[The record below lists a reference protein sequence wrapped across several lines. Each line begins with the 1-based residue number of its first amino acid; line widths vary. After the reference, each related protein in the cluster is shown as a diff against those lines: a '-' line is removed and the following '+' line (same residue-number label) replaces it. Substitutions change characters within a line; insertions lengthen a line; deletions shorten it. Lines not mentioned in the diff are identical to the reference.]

1 MIILKLTKT
10 NYSKVLRFATNSLIK
25 GKTVVYPTDT
35 SYGLAALISNKTAI
49 AKLYKIKE
57 RGFNKPVHIFVP
69 SVSVAKKYVQW
80 NSVAE
85 KLAKKFLPGPL
96 SMALPLKSKNKVLK
110 KLTAGTGFLG
120 IRIAKNNFA
129 LDLAKKAG
137 PITATSANLAS
148 EKGGF
153 DSYSSKDLL
162 KQFSDRKYKPDIII
176 DAGKLKRVRPSTFVK
191 LSTKGQ
197 GNQQE
202 VDLEVLRAGPI
213 SEKQIFAA
221 LK

>member
-10 NYSKVLRFATNSLIK
+10 NYSKVLRFAVSSLKK

-35 SYGLAALISNKTAI
+35 SYGLAALISNKI
-49 AKLYKIKE
+49 AVGKLYKIKE
-57 RGFNKPVHIFVP
+57 RGFNKPVHVFFP
-69 SVSVAKKYVQW
+69 SVSLAKKYVYW
-80 NSVAE
+80 NIVAE

-96 SMALPLKSKNKVLK
+96 SMALPLKSKNKILK
-110 KLTAGTGFLG
+110 KLTANTGYLG
-120 IRIAKNNFA
+120 LRIAKNNFA

-137 PITATSANLAS
+137 PITATSANPAS

-162 KQFSDRKYKPDIII
+162 KQFNKRKLKPDIII
-176 DAGKLKRVRPSTFVK
+176 DAGKLKKIKPSTFVK

-202 VDLEVLRAGPI
+202 VDLEILRAGPI
-213 SEKQIFAA
+213 TEKQIFAA